1 MLAQNRLLL
10 LLYYELLCVSLGTE
24 FVVVEDSSCLDTH
37 AIILKGTMVLT
48 YKPRLLDRPFSGSLA
63 GMEVTSL
70 LLRLLVLLFNFLKF
84 KPSTGHHVYEPPTT
98 STLVSQV
105 FSCRLG
111 SEQETAL
118 SIIDPVN
125 IQVEL
130 CGSPTYQSSSGLLD
144 AFNVEDI
151 PPLLEVRSSARRV
164 RGSTWIWFPMLSQ

>member
-1 MLAQNRLLL
+1 MKLSSYNVKIESKRL
-10 LLYYELLCVSLGTE
+10 
-24 FVVVEDSSCLDTH
+24 H
-37 AIILKGTMVLT
+37 
-48 YKPRLLDRPFSGSLA
+48 
-63 GMEVTSL
+63 
-70 LLRLLVLLFNFLKF
+70 LVL
-84 KPSTGHHVYEPPTT
+84 SRA
-98 STLVSQV
+98 TLLPLHGFSLRCVTCSWAVCHPQV

-151 PPLLEVRSSARRV
+151 PPLLEVKAGSRGVSSHLFLEN
-164 RGSTWIWFPMLSQ
+164 G

>member
-1 MLAQNRLLL
+1 M
-10 LLYYELLCVSLGTE
+10 T
-24 FVVVEDSSCLDTH
+24 FH
-37 AIILKGTMVLT
+37 
-48 YKPRLLDRPFSGSLA
+48 P
-63 GMEVTSL
+63 
-70 LLRLLVLLFNFLKF
+70 
-84 KPSTGHHVYEPPTT
+84 
-98 STLVSQV
+98 QV

-151 PPLLEVRSSARRV
+151 PPLLEVRGRSPPQSQEKTHVEVSLEETLRCLWGGERRAS
-164 RGSTWIWFPMLSQ
+164 GSGSGSEPGPAG

>member
-1 MLAQNRLLL
+1 M
-10 LLYYELLCVSLGTE
+10 
-24 FVVVEDSSCLDTH
+24 
-37 AIILKGTMVLT
+37 
-48 YKPRLLDRPFSGSLA
+48 
-63 GMEVTSL
+63 
-70 LLRLLVLLFNFLKF
+70 
-84 KPSTGHHVYEPPTT
+84 
-98 STLVSQV
+98 

-151 PPLLEVRSSARRV
+151 PPLLEVEETS
-164 RGSTWIWFPMLSQ
+164 GMM

>member
-1 MLAQNRLLL
+1 ML
-10 LLYYELLCVSLGTE
+10 
-24 FVVVEDSSCLDTH
+24 
-37 AIILKGTMVLT
+37 
-48 YKPRLLDRPFSGSLA
+48 
-63 GMEVTSL
+63 SL
-70 LLRLLVLLFNFLKF
+70 LIFL
-84 KPSTGHHVYEPPTT
+84 P
-98 STLVSQV
+98 VSPLTRVCHPQV

-151 PPLLEVRSSARRV
+151 PPLLEVEKPSE
-164 RGSTWIWFPMLSQ
+164 MM